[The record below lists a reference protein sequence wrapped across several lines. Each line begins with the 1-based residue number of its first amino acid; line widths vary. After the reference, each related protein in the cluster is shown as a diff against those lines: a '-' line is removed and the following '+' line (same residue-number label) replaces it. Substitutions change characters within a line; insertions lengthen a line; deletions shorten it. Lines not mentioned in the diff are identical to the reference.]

1 MSCVEITILTIDG
14 ISVKCMM
21 PFGYDVTE
29 EEIVKYV
36 RWITNR
42 FFPERVS
49 EIILK
54 FNDNKVNIICYIIKE
69 RTLELYRGEV

>member
-14 ISVKCMM
+14 ISVKCMT
-21 PFGYDVTE
+21 PFGYGVSE

-54 FNDNKVNIICYIIKE
+54 FNDNKVNIVCYIIKE